1 MSFLNPR
8 RMLVAATAAV
18 ALVAVAQ
25 AADISGAG
33 ATFPTPIYSKWADAY
48 KKQTG
53 VGLNYQSIGSGG
65 GIKQI
70 KAKTVTFGASDMPL
84 KPDDVKASGLV
95 QFPMII
101 GGVVPAV
108 NVKGVQPGQLVLDGT
123 TIASIYLG
131 EITKWSDAR
140 IKKLNPKLA
149 LPDTAIAPIYRSDG
163 SGTNFL
169 FSDYLSKS
177 SAKFQSDVGAAT
189 SVQWP
194 AGIGAKGNEGLANM
208 VNNTDGSIG
217 YVEYAYAKQNKM
229 AYAQLIN
236 KDGKTVSPDAD
247 TFAAAAAN
255 ADWAH
260 APAYYLIL
268 TNQAG
273 ANSWPITGASFILIY
288 AQPQD
293 LAATTEA
300 LKFFNWAYKN
310 GTQMAA
316 DLDYVTL
323 PDSVIKQVRAT
334 WKSEIKGIPVLSDA
348 SSAGSAQRM

>member
-8 RMLVAATAAV
+8 RMLVAATATV

-25 AADISGAG
+25 ATDISGAG
-33 ATFPTPIYSKWADAY
+33 ATFPTPIYSKWADTY
-48 KKQTG
+48 KKESG

-84 KPDDVKASGLV
+84 KPEDVKESGLV

-108 NVKGVQPGQLVLDGT
+108 NVKGVQPGQLVLDGA

-131 EITKWSDAR
+131 EITKWNDAK

-149 LPDTAIAPIYRSDG
+149 LPDQAIAPIYRSDG

-177 SAKFQSDVGAAT
+177 SPKFQSDVGAAT

-194 AGIGAKGNEGLANM
+194 TGIGAKGNEGLANM

-229 AYAQLIN
+229 AYADLVN
-236 KDGKTVSPDAD
+236 KDGKAVAPNAD
-247 TFAAAAAN
+247 SFAAAAAN

-273 ANSWPITGASFILIY
+273 AKSWPITGASFILVY

-310 GTQMAA
+310 GTQSATE
-316 DLDYVTL
+316 LDYVTL
-323 PDSVIKQVRAT
+323 PESVIKQVRAT
-334 WKSEIKGIPVLSDA
+334 WKSEIKGVPAL
-348 SSAGSAQRM
+348 